1 MMDMISHDI
10 PIHGVIVRM
19 SCQTARNG
27 DPLQSMGSLGTL
39 EALWLTSGFK
49 RFEMLQWG
57 SRNFVAP
64 VEFWPTVLARYGHA

>member
-27 DPLQSMGSLGTL
+27 DPLGTL
-39 EALWLTSGFK
+39 EALWLTSGF
-49 RFEMLQWG
+49 LI
-57 SRNFVAP
+57 
-64 VEFWPTVLARYGHA
+64 